1 MKVLLIIF
9 AVFFI
14 AMVIAIVKFSV
25 EIKRTR
31 DAADNLTE
39 EENKEYERMTEEE

>member
-1 MKVLLIIF
+1 MTVLLIIF
-9 AVFFI
+9 AVFFF

-39 EENKEYERMTEEE
+39 EIKEYERMTEEE